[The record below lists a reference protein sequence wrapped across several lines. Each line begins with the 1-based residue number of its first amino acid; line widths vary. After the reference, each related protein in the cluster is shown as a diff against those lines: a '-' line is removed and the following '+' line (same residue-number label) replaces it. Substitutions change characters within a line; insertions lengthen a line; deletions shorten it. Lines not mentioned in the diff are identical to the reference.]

1 MPIVFKALCKKNIQ
15 YKSRSIVQKIK
26 NSENSEANYFLFGLI
41 TKKKSIF
48 DGEKRASKGTKVE
61 NTKRVMGRSA
71 W

>member
-41 TKKKSIF
+41 TKK
-48 DGEKRASKGTKVE
+48 RAFLMEEREQVKAQ
-61 NTKRVMGRSA
+61 R
-71 W
+71 